1 MNDRQRV
8 LAYLEEN
15 GEVTSYEIRIKG
27 LSGNPSQR
35 INELRDEGHKIDGED
50 FRRDGRPCTR
60 YTLLPANQACPVE
73 GARGGPVRLGASET
87 VPRGSSRGQ
96 GIVPV
101 PEPDQRAAATS
112 GAGCG
117 SPGSDGSR
125 AVTAIPTLFELD
137 ADRPSNYYEGEA
149 A

>member
-60 YTLLPANQACPVE
+60 YTLRRVHQACRGEGVVE
-73 GARGGPVRLGASET
+73 PHQVLGASET

-112 GAGCG
+112 GTGCKSRG
-117 SPGSDGSR
+117 TDGSR
-125 AVTAIPTLFELD
+125 AVTAIPTLFDLD